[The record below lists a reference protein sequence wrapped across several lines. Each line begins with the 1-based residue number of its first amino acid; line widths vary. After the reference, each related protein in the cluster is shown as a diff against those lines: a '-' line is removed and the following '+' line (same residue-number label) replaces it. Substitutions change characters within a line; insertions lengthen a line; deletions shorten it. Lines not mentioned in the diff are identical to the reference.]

1 MLPRSHSHTARRRS
15 GLGPQLCAIAAALLL
30 LLSLAVLHSRL
41 SSSSPFPL
49 SSSRSSNSNPVVTNS
64 TALLADDDDDAVA
77 TALDPDLT
85 LTTVTTTVATEEAA
99 AINPDDDRIDELDV
113 LDEDDSSAVT
123 ESADDV
129 SASATAGSLLWD
141 HAAGVARQPF
151 RVPTAGDALPVGLPH
166 LDSPRRIAAAAFGSD
181 DEPVDLELRVE
192 ISSITGVED
201 ALLLKPGP
209 GRSETRLRSGW
220 AQWLEGK
227 ADYLRRDRMLR
238 SNLELL
244 NPRNHPLLQD
254 PDSPGLTSLT
264 RGDRMVQR
272 MLHAEIEKDP
282 SMNFG
287 RRSLQSADNEHGT
300 GATVEEP
307 KKGRRWGYFPGVDPH
322 LGFSEFMEKFFEYGK
337 CSMRVFMVW
346 NSPQWAYGVRHQR
359 GLESLLLQHPGAC
372 VVMLSETL
380 ELEAFQEFV
389 KEGYKVAVALPNLDE
404 LLEGTPTH
412 IFASVWYEW
421 RKTVNY
427 PLHYSELVRL
437 AALYRYGGIYL
448 DSDVIVLKSLK
459 SFWNSV
465 GTVKQV
471 SKDSS
476 FSGAV
481 LVFEKQ
487 SPFLAECLKEWYSTY
502 DDTLMQWNGAELM
515 TRVIRNHSDSDQIRQ
530 HLEIKL
536 EPSFTFYPISSTDI
550 LSYFSK
556 PDNDAERAEHD
567 ALFSRIVNESTTFHL
582 WNSITSSLVPE
593 SNSLVER
600 VLNHYCLHCLD
611 VL

>member
-1 MLPRSHSHTARRRS
+1 M
-15 GLGPQLCAIAAALLL
+15 AA
-30 LLSLAVLHSRL
+30 
-41 SSSSPFPL
+41 
-49 SSSRSSNSNPVVTNS
+49 
-64 TALLADDDDDAVA
+64 
-77 TALDPDLT
+77 ALDPDLT
-85 LTTVTTTVATEEAA
+85 LTTVTTTTAATDGAA
-99 AINPDDDRIDELDV
+99 ATNPDDDRIDELDV
-113 LDEDDSSAVT
+113 LDEDDSSAVA
-123 ESADDV
+123 EAADDA

-151 RVPTAGDALPVGLPH
+151 RLPAAGDPLPVGLPH

-201 ALLLKPGP
+201 ALLLKPAS
-209 GRSETRLRSGW
+209 GRGETRLRSGW
-220 AQWLEGK
+220 ARWLEGK

-238 SNLELL
+238 SSLELL

-272 MLHAEIEKDP
+272 MLHAEIEKD
-282 SMNFG
+282 SSKNFG
-287 RRSLQSADNEHGT
+287 RRRLQSAGNGHAMGE
-300 GATVEEP
+300 A
-307 KKGRRWGYFPGVDPH
+307 RRWGYFPGVDPH
-322 LGFSEFMEKFFEYGK
+322 LGFSDFMVKFFEYGK

-359 GLESLLLQHPGAC
+359 GLESLLLHHPDAC
-372 VVMLSETL
+372 VVVLSETL

-389 KEGYKVAVALPNLDE
+389 KEGYKVAVAVPNLDE
-404 LLEGTPTH
+404 LLKGTPTH

-448 DSDVIVLKSLK
+448 DSDVIVLKPLK
-459 SFWNSV
+459 SFRNSV

-487 SPFLAECLKEWYSTY
+487 SPLLAECLEEWYSTY

-515 TRVIRNHSDSDQIRQ
+515 TRVIRNHSDSDQNRE

-550 LSYFSK
+550 MSYFSK
-556 PDNDAERAEHD
+556 PDNGAERAEHD
-567 ALFSRIVNESTTFHL
+567 ALFSRIVNDSTTFHL

-600 VLNHYCLHCLD
+600 ILNHYCLHCLD